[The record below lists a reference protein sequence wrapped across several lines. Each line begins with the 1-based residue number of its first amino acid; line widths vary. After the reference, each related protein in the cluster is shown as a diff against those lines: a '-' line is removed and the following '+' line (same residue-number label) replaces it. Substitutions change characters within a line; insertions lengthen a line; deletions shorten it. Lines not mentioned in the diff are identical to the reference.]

1 LTRIAPKPRVRGFSA
16 QGANVKPK
24 LFQQL
29 TFTPVGAPEVDAVV
43 VTPLKDGRF
52 AVESVST
59 VAGTHNT
66 AIFENVITAL
76 ATAALRVDQ
85 ATLRE
90 TRAIGWR
97 MEVSAPIGGLEP

>member
-1 LTRIAPKPRVRGFSA
+1 M
-16 QGANVKPK
+16 KPK

-52 AVESVST
+52 AVESVSN
-59 VAGTHNT
+59 VAGTHHT
-66 AIFENVITAL
+66 QVYENAITAL

-90 TRAIGWR
+90 TKEIVWR
-97 MEVSAPIGGLEP
+97 MEVSAPLEGLAP